1 MADATLEALMTHRSL
16 ILAASLFATT
26 FIEADKTSAQVAQD
40 PSLRGDPLTLAQ
52 PFVLAGPDVGFRV
65 VRMERQIPV
74 GQIVVRING
83 SWVAAEITK

>member
-1 MADATLEALMTHRSL
+1 MSRASL
-16 ILAASLFATT
+16 ILAACLLAAT
-26 FIEADKTSAQVAQD
+26 FIESHNISAQVQEN

-65 VRMERQIPV
+65 VRMDGQIPV

-83 SWVAAEITK
+83 AWVAAETAK